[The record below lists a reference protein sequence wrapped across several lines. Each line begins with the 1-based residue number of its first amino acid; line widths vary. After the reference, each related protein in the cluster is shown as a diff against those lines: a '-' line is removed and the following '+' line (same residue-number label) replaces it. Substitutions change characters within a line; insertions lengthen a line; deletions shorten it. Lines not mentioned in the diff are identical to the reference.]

1 MTDINNPHDKFFKES
16 MKTKAIARSFLQAH
30 VPESI
35 QKRINFDSLQ
45 PTDQEYI
52 ETDMKASYSD
62 VVYQCEIDNK
72 PAFLYFLIEHQSTPD
87 ELLAF
92 RLLYYI
98 FQLMKRHLDQAHD
111 QLPIVLPMCIY
122 HGNKSPYPYSTDIL
136 DCFDDPELAEQLLF
150 QPFKLID
157 LTQMTLTEFQEHGA
171 AGLMEVLL
179 QHHNEKQLRR
189 LLQNLIETQLWHQ
202 GIYEA
207 KRDDYIDL
215 VLNYILNTYDDEY
228 YNQDIII

>member
-1 MTDINNPHDKFFKES
+1 MTNVNTPHDKFFKES

-35 QKRINFDSLQ
+35 QNRIDFESLQ

-52 ETDMKASYSD
+52 DTEMKASFSD

-87 ELLAF
+87 KLLAF

-98 FQLMKRHLDQAHD
+98 FQLMKRHLDQGND

-122 HGNKSPYPYSTDIL
+122 HGDESPYPHSRDIVTYS
-136 DCFDDPELAEQLLF
+136 
-150 QPFKLID
+150 
-157 LTQMTLTEFQEHGA
+157 
-171 AGLMEVLL
+171 
-179 QHHNEKQLRR
+179 HH
-189 LLQNLIETQLWHQ
+189 
-202 GIYEA
+202 
-207 KRDDYIDL
+207 
-215 VLNYILNTYDDEY
+215 
-228 YNQDIII
+228 